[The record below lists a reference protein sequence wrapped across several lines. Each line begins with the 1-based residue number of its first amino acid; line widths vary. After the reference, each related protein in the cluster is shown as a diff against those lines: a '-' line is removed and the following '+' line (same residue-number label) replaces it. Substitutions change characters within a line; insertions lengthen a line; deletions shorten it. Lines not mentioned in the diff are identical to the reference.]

1 MRFSTCLLTSVDF
14 VTVTT
19 DPPPNGSLQLS
30 LAGFYCTF
38 MPVGFQ
44 ASGLQG
50 Y

>member
-1 MRFSTCLLTSVDF
+1 MTSVDF

-19 DPPPNGSLQLS
+19 DPLPNGSLQLC

-38 MPVGFQ
+38 MSVGFQ
-44 ASGLQG
+44 ASGLQS